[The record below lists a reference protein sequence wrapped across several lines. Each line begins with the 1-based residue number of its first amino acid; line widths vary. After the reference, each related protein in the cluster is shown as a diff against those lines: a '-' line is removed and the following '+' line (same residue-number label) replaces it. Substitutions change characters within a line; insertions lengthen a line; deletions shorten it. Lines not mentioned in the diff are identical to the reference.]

1 MKIGILQAGH
11 VPDALI
17 EETGDY
23 CNLFA
28 EFLDGHGFVFDCY
41 SVVDMQFPTD
51 AGAAD
56 GWLITGSRHG
66 VYENHPFIPPLEALT
81 REIYRQEVPLV
92 GICFGHQIIA
102 QALGGSVEKYA
113 GGWSV
118 GATEYRLGEAPV
130 VLNAWHHDQVTT
142 PPDEATVLGSS
153 EFCQYAFLG
162 YGAKAFSVQA
172 HPEFNS
178 TFVKGL
184 IDTRGRGVVPE
195 SLLEK
200 ATTKLSVENSSTL
213 LAEKIATFFKSPD
226 KAA

>member
-23 CNLFA
+23 DRLFKA
-28 EFLDGHGFVFDCY
+28 FLDGHGFVFDCY
-41 SVVDMQFPTD
+41 PVVDMQFPAD

-66 VYENHPFIPPLEALT
+66 AYDDLPFIPPLEALI

-102 QALGGSVEKYA
+102 QALGGTVEKFA

-118 GATEYRLGEAPV
+118 GATQYSMGEASV
-130 VLNAWHHDQVTT
+130 VLNAWHLDQVIT
-142 PPDEATVLGSS
+142 PPDEATVIGSS
-153 EFCQYAFLG
+153 GFCQNAFLG
-162 YGAKAFSVQA
+162 YGGKAFSVQA

-178 TFVKGL
+178 AFVQGL

-195 SLLEK
+195 ALLEK
-200 ATTKLSVENSSTL
+200 ATATLSMANSNAL
-213 LAEKIATFFKSPD
+213 LAEKIATFFRSSG